1 MLKLMPQELEVW
13 YLLPSLRKEL
23 AKIFVKEYNLS
34 QREVS
39 DVLGITESAVSQY
52 LKSKRAKKM
61 KFSAKEMEEIHKT
74 ASKIVGD
81 KRHAADYFYQ
91 LSTKLRGSNCMCEVH
106 RKYDK
111 NLPGECRMCRHN

>member
-23 AKIFVKEYNLS
+23 AKLFIKDYALS

-39 DVLGITESAVSQY
+39 EILGITESAVSQY

-61 KFSAKEMEEIHKT
+61 KFSSMEMGEIKKT
-74 ASKIVGD
+74 AGKIVHD
-81 KRHAADYFYQ
+81 K
-91 LSTKLRGSNCMCEVH
+91 KLRGSECMCIVH
-106 RKYDK
+106 RKHDK
-111 NLPGECRMCRHN
+111 TLPEDCRMCRER

>member
-23 AKIFVKEYNLS
+23 AKLFIKDYALS

-39 DVLGITESAVSQY
+39 EILGITESAVSQY

-61 KFSAKEMEEIHKT
+61 KFSSMEMGEIRKT
-74 ASKIVGD
+74 ANKIVHD
-81 KRHAADYFYQ
+81 KKNSSIYLYD
-91 LSTKLRGSNCMCEVH
+91 LSKKLIGSECMCVVH
-106 RKYDK
+106 RKHDK
-111 NLPGECRMCRHN
+111 NLPEGCSICRN

>member
-23 AKIFVKEYNLS
+23 AKLFIKDYAFS

-39 DVLGITESAVSQY
+39 EILGITESAVSQY

-61 KFSAKEMEEIHKT
+61 KFSSMEMGEIKKT
-74 ASKIVGD
+74 AGKIVHD
-81 KRHAADYFYQ
+81 KKNSRIYLYD
-91 LSTKLRGSNCMCEVH
+91 LSKKLRGSECMCIVH
-106 RKYDK
+106 RKHDK
-111 NLPGECRMCRHN
+111 TLPEDCRMCRER